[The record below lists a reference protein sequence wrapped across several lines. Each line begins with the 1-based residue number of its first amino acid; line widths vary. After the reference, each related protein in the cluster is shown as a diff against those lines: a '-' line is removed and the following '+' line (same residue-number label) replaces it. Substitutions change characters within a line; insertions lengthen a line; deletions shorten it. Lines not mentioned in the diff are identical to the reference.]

1 MSNSSQPPRTP
12 RPSRTSL
19 LSNPPEPPTLP
30 TVPVVQDFDRD
41 ERMRRILVLWGAGTS
56 ETQLRKVIMRE
67 FAVTPEQ
74 VSRDLGD
81 LRDELRARMDD
92 EGSIDMVMFTAA
104 ARANEM
110 VQQFHQIATNPL
122 PDRVLQVPSEN
133 PDDPTG
139 PGAIWRPV
147 TPSEQA
153 SLVNAKASAARVAI
167 LALDFQTKLLGR
179 RSQRW
184 ADKPANVV
192 QISVGKDGLTEQEA
206 ELLRT
211 LGMVN

>member
-1 MSNSSQPPRTP
+1 MSNAPRPP
-12 RPSRTSL
+12 RPSRSAL
-19 LSNPPEPPTLP
+19 LTDPPADPPTLP
-30 TVPVVQDFDRD
+30 SVPVVQDFDRD
-41 ERMRRILVLWGAGTS
+41 ERLRRILVLWGAGSS
-56 ETQLRKVIMRE
+56 ETHLRKTIMRE

-81 LRDELRARMDD
+81 LRDELRKNLDD
-92 EGSIDMVMFTAA
+92 EGSIDVVMYTAA
-104 ARANEM
+104 ARANDV
-110 VQQFHQIATNPL
+110 VQQFHQIATTPI

-139 PGAIWRPV
+139 PGSVWRPL

-153 SLVNAKASAARVAI
+153 SMVNAKAAAARVAI
-167 LALDFQTKLLGR
+167 HALDFQTKLLGR

-192 QISVGKDGLTEQEA
+192 QIAVGKDGLTEQEA

-211 LGMVN
+211 LGMAN

>member
-1 MSNSSQPPRTP
+1 MSKEPRPT
-12 RPSRTSL
+12 RPSRSAL
-19 LSNPPEPPTLP
+19 LADPAAEPTLP
-30 TVPVVQDFDRD
+30 SVPVVQDFDRD
-41 ERMRRILVLWGAGTS
+41 ERLRRILVLWGAGSS
-56 ETQLRKVIMRE
+56 ETQLRKTIMRE

-74 VSRDLGD
+74 VNRDLGD
-81 LRDELRARMDD
+81 LRDELRAKLDD
-92 EGSIDMVMFTAA
+92 EGSIDVVMFTAA
-104 ARANEM
+104 ARANDV
-110 VQQFHQIATNPL
+110 VQQFHQIATAPI

-139 PGAIWRPV
+139 PGSVWRPM

-153 SLVNAKASAARVAI
+153 SMVNAKAAAARVAI
-167 LALDFQTKLLGR
+167 HALDFQTKLLGR

-192 QISVGKDGLTEQEA
+192 QIAVGKDGLTEQEA

-211 LGMVN
+211 LGMAN